1 MSDSPA
7 PDKHDDGAA
16 ARPRG
21 LPVWLVAGVLVLEAV
36 AVLGIAVLWGLQ
48 LTVPGPVG
56 VAGRVFLLALI
67 AGAGVWQLW
76 VALRFWRGQAWTR
89 AAIVVW
95 QVFQIILAVPITS
108 PEGSDSTRV
117 LGWAV
122 VAVAAIGI
130 VALFSPAVRRHLADT
145 EARN

>member
-1 MSDSPA
+1 MSDSSA
-7 PDKHDDGAA
+7 PNTYDDGATA
-16 ARPRG
+16 PRKG

-36 AVLGIAVLWGLQ
+36 TVLGIAVLWGLQ

-67 AGAGVWQLW
+67 VGAGAWHLW

-108 PEGSDSTRV
+108 PEGTDVTRA

-122 VAVAAIGI
+122 VAVAAVGI
-130 VALFSPAVRRHLADT
+130 IALFSPAVRQHLSAT
-145 EARN
+145 EARS